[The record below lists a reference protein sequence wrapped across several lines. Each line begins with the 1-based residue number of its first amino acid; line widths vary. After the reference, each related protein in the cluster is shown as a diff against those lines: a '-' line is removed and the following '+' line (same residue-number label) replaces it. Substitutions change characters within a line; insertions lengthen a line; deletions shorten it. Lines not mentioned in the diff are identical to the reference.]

1 MTCSNTAERVIGI
14 DVSKDRLEVSDSLG
28 KLRRRIENSKTAI
41 VRNIVKKLKP
51 DESVFVVCEATGG
64 YERCLVRA
72 MQAAGIPIAVANP
85 SYVRHFSVALGRVEK
100 SDPIDAA
107 TICVFGQTAELKP
120 TPAKT
125 ARQEKL
131 ESLVHRRQQV
141 LDMINQENN
150 RAEQDPDP
158 EMLKMIQ
165 SMLKALRKQEE
176 LLNSE
181 IAKHLKE
188 EAASNASVQ
197 ILDSVPGVGQV
208 TTATLLCDLPELGQL
223 NRREI
228 AKLAGVA
235 PFVRQSGQSDR
246 RRSIFGGRSHVR
258 RVLYMSALSATRHN
272 PVLKAHYQG
281 LVSRGK
287 PPKVALVACMRK
299 LLTILNHMVRTKTLW
314 KQKPEAEEEKVM
326 ADQRSATTRARCD

>member
-1 MTCSNTAERVIGI
+1 MTCSKTAKRVIGI
-14 DVSKDRLEVSDSLG
+14 DVSKDKLEVSDSLG
-28 KLRRRIENSKTAI
+28 KLRRSVENSKTAI

-51 DESVFVVCEATGG
+51 NESVFVVCEATGG
-64 YERCLVRA
+64 YERCLVKA
-72 MQAAGIPIAVANP
+72 MQTAGIPIAVANP
-85 SYVRHFSVALGRVEK
+85 SCVRHFAVALGRVEK

-107 TICVFGQTAELKP
+107 MLCEFGQTAELKP

-125 ARQEKL
+125 PRQEKL
-131 ESLVHRRQQV
+131 EALTHRRQQ
-141 LDMINQENN
+141 LLEFINQESN
-150 RAEQDPDP
+150 RENQEPDP
-158 EMLKMIQ
+158 EILEMIR
-165 SMLKALRKQEE
+165 SMLNYLKTQENA
-176 LLNSE
+176 LNSE
-181 IAKHLKE
+181 IAKLLKE
-188 EAASNASVQ
+188 ESESNATVQ
-197 ILDSVPGVGQV
+197 ILESVPGVGQV

-272 PVLKAHYQG
+272 PVIQAHYKN
-281 LVSRGK
+281 LVRRGK
-287 PPKVALVACMRK
+287 LPKVALVACMRK

-314 KQKPEAEEEKVM
+314 QCKAQPEEEVG
-326 ADQRSATTRARCD
+326 ADQGSAPTRARCD